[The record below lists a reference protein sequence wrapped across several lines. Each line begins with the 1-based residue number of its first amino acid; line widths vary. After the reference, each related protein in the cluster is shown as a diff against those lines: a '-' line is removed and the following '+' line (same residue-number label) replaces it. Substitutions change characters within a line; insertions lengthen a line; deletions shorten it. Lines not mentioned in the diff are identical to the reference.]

1 MWWIYSAKDW
11 QCSRQGKWLWNLAAW
26 LVSESKLLYLQSL
39 LWPNWTEVLAG
50 AGMQKAHSC
59 ASFYHAW
66 FLIGTLA
73 ILFSHHITTPIIVC
87 ACLCAWMHACMC
99 VCVCVCV
106 CLLQQHKDRSLHSCR
121 PRCGGACVTSVLVR
135 SETGGIPGS
144 SWPTSLENQWPPG
157 SMKRPY
163 RKN

>member
-106 CLLQQHKDRSLHSCR
+106 CVCYSSIRIGPYTHVDPGVVVHVWHQCWWGQRLGVSLDLVGQQ
-121 PRCGGACVTSVLVR
+121 V
-135 SETGGIPGS
+135 
-144 SWPTSLENQWPPG
+144 
-157 SMKRPY
+157 
-163 RKN
+163 